1 MRTLP
6 AFCCAIPAL
15 VSLGSAQTVELRPSD
30 LASYDKFGWSVS
42 VDSGCVLAGSRDDD
56 DKGSGSGSAYLFE
69 LPTGPNPGIQNE
81 LIKFTAS
88 NGQAG
93 DSFSNRV
100 SLNDGLALI
109 GSWLCDALAVNAGG
123 AYLFDANPSSSTFG
137 AELMW
142 FAPAGA
148 DAGDNIGW
156 SINLDSGLALLGAAR
171 DDDRGLDAGA
181 AYLFDADPSS
191 PTFGQ
196 MLLKLTA
203 SDGGPND
210 LFGSGA
216 SMANGMALIGAMS
229 ATTAGGRTGAAYLF
243 DINPASPNFGLELTK
258 FAPSNGAPGDRFGQ
272 SVSMSDGRA
281 LVGAPYHNA
290 AWFPQSR
297 YDGAA
302 YLFDADPA
310 SVMFSTLLTEF
321 QPPNTHPH
329 AMELGRCVSLDGQ
342 FAALASP
349 REDFE
354 VPGFN
359 IWKSGTAYIF
369 DADPSSS
376 EFSNVHTKIHNPDP
390 GYFEYFGRVVCIQNG
405 VVAAGAPYETTFDS
419 TWKIDA
425 GSVFVTRLVDLR

>member
-1 MRTLP
+1 MRTLL

-15 VSLGSAQTVELRPSD
+15 VSPGSAQTVQLLPSD
-30 LASYDKFGWSVS
+30 LASYDQFGTSIS
-42 VDSGCVLAGSRDDD
+42 VDSGCVLASSRFDDD
-56 DKGSGSGSAYLFE
+56 GGSGSGSAYLFE
-69 LPTGPNPGIQNE
+69 LPTGPYPGIQNE
-81 LIKFTAS
+81 LVKFTAS
-88 NGQAG
+88 NGQANDNFG
-93 DSFSNRV
+93 NSV

-109 GSWLCDALAVNAGG
+109 GAINSNVLANNAGG
-123 AYLFDANPSSSTFG
+123 AYLFDANPSSSTLG

-142 FAPAGA
+142 FGPAGA
-148 DAGDNIGW
+148 DPSDTIGW
-156 SINLDSGLALLGAAR
+156 SVNLDSGLALVGAAR
-171 DDDRGLDAGA
+171 DDDRALDAGA

-203 SDGGPND
+203 SDGGTSH
-210 LFGSGA
+210 LFGSSV
-216 SMANGMALIGAMS
+216 SMADGLALVGAMS
-229 ATTAGGRTGAAYLF
+229 ASTAGGSTGAAYLF
-243 DINPASPNFGLELTK
+243 DVNPASPNFGLELTK

-290 AWFPQSR
+290 AWFRKSR

-359 IWKSGTAYIF
+359 IWKSGTAYVF
-369 DADPSSS
+369 DADPISP

-390 GYFEYFGRVVCIQNG
+390 GYFEYFGRSVSIQNG
-405 VVAAGAPYETTFDS
+405 VVAAGAPYETTFNS
-419 TWKIDA
+419 TWKKDA